1 LTRQASCFLFFALK
15 NWMRSSTETKVI
27 SGFACALAV
36 LLAVSFV
43 GYRYAQRLSAS
54 RGALPHLQEVQRS
67 LEGFRSSL
75 AEAETAQRAFTITG
89 DPTRME
95 PMERAIRGVAGEL
108 VNLQG
113 QFESEPEQAALL
125 QEMRALTQGYL
136 ASLRELVEL
145 RRTGGVEAVRAR
157 MAKGQ
162 DHATSERLRLVIGA
176 IQKKIAIRLA
186 EQTTLADESSRGLLV
201 TLVIGGALSFAILGI
216 IFQLTMS
223 NLRGRRRAERAL
235 KATEDFKSRMI
246 ESSGDC
252 VCVLDLHGNILS
264 MNSDGQRRREV
275 PRLGKILNT
284 SWIDLWPGE
293 VGAEARNAIGQ
304 ARMGNIGRFR
314 GGAPNFGGRMK
325 WWDVLVTP
333 IRGANGQPER
343 LMAVSRDTT
352 DTHAAEEKFRVLF
365 DSTTDAHMLF
375 EEERLIDCNR
385 AAVLMTRYPDK
396 QSLLSAS
403 LAVLS
408 PEKQPDGSRSIEKI
422 AEYQDLARDLGEF
435 RYEWMMRRRDGDL
448 IPVEVTLT
456 RVQFA
461 DRPVMLAVCRDL
473 TERKRAESALR
484 ESEVRF
490 KAFMDHSPAIAFI
503 KDDQG
508 RYLYVNRPFEE
519 SFGVEFPIALQGRTD
534 EDWLPAETAAVTM
547 ESDRKAL
554 SNDSPI
560 RMIEAVPAAGGRLT
574 EWLVLKFPMRTASG
588 RKLIGGVGIDIT
600 KQQEAERALRE
611 REAQFRDLFDDA
623 PVAYHELDNDN
634 RIIRVNQTEL
644 AMLGYAAEEM
654 VGRPVQEFIVEEAGS
669 DEIPA
674 QLFGDIQLEATQRTF
689 RKKDGGKVPA
699 LMRHRL
705 ITAANGE
712 VRGMRSTLQDISALK
727 HVEQELRTAE
737 EKYRSIFENAIEGI
751 FQSTPEG
758 RFQSANPALA
768 AIYGYD
774 SPQEMIRQL
783 SDIKTQLYVDPNRRQ
798 QFVEKIE
805 AEGEVTGFVSQVYRQ
820 DGSVIW
826 ISEHA
831 RVVRNDRGRVLY
843 YEGTVED
850 ITARRE
856 TEEAVARA
864 RDAALESARLKSEFL
879 ANMSHEIRTPM
890 NGIIGMTGLLMDTEM
905 TPKQRD
911 FAQTIQQSADS
922 LLHILNDILDFSKI
936 EAGMMVFED
945 IDFDLPAT
953 LEGSVDVLGERAA
966 SKKVELITLVHSD
979 VPHALRGD
987 PGRLRQVLTNLVGNA
1002 VKFTAAGEV
1011 FVRARKFEE
1020 TWNEMIVRFEVTDTG
1035 IGIAPEAQ
1043 AKLFHAFVQAD
1054 GSTTRKYGGT
1064 GLGLAICKQLVTQM
1078 GGEIGVQSAPGKGST
1093 FWFTAKFAK
1102 QFPGNSAPFVRKAS
1116 LQNRRVLVVDDIE
1129 SIRTS
1134 MQHVLAS
1141 WGLDQNVA
1149 ASGEAALDFLRRE
1162 AGRGRPIDIVLT
1174 DLSMP
1179 GMDGIM
1185 LARAIKT
1192 DPRIAHTHVIMMS
1205 TLDRRDDMES
1215 FRASG
1220 VDAYLSKPMKQKPL
1234 LDSLEELMASQDG
1247 PRAILSGLMVMGS
1260 GNARPSGED
1269 RIPHRLRILIAED
1282 NIVNQ
1287 KVALNQLER
1296 IGYSA
1301 EAVENGKMAVE
1312 AIDKGNY
1319 DLVFMDCQMPELD
1332 GYAATQ
1338 EVRRR
1343 EGASRHTWIVAMT
1356 AHSLEGDREKC
1367 LQAGMDDYVSK
1378 PVKREN
1384 VKAAIDRFLMRRGPM
1399 SLAHEPIAPP
1409 DVDVTEFID
1418 PSALDGFRQ
1427 FDTDDGP
1434 SLLIQLIEVFLEN
1447 TPILLRDLRTALAK
1461 GAASDLQRVAHTLK
1475 GSCSNFGA
1483 HRLRA
1488 ECMRLEQL
1496 AETGSLDGAEI
1507 LLQEIERTFEGVRQA
1522 LEREISAVA

>member
-1 LTRQASCFLFFALK
+1 
-15 NWMRSSTETKVI
+15 MRSSTETKVI
-27 SGFACALAV
+27 CGFAFALAV
-36 LLAVSFV
+36 LLAVAFV

-54 RGALPHLQEVQRS
+54 RGAMPHLQEVQRS
-67 LEGFRSSL
+67 LREFRSGL
-75 AEAETAQRAFTITG
+75 NDAEAQQRGFVITG
-89 DPTRME
+89 NDSFLE
-95 PMERAIRGVAGEL
+95 PMDRAARVVSGEL
-108 VNLQG
+108 VQLQG
-113 QFESEPEQAALL
+113 QFESEPDQANLL
-125 QEMRALTQGYL
+125 AEARGLTQEYL
-136 ASLRELVEL
+136 ASLRSLVEL
-145 RRTGGVEAVRAR
+145 RRTGGVDAVRNR
-157 MAKGQ
+157 MAKG
-162 DHATSERLRLVIGA
+162 DTKATTERIQRILGA
-176 IQKKIAIRLA
+176 IESKATARLA
-186 EQTTLADESSRGLLV
+186 EQTSIVDESSRGLLV
-201 TLVIGGALSFAILGI
+201 SLVLGGALALAILGI

-223 NLRGRRRAERAL
+223 SLRGRRRAEGAL

-264 MNSDGQRRREV
+264 MNADGQRRREV

-293 VGAEARNAIGQ
+293 PASEARNAIGQ

-343 LMAVSRDTT
+343 LMAVSRDMT
-352 DTHAAEEKFRVLF
+352 DTYAAEEKFRVLF
-365 DSTTDAHMLF
+365 ESTTDAHMLF
-375 EEERLIDCNR
+375 DDDRLIDCNR

-396 QSLLSAS
+396 SSLLSAS
-403 LAVLS
+403 LGTLS
-408 PEKQPDGSRSIEKI
+408 PEKQPDGSRSLAKI
-422 AEYQDLARDLGEF
+422 SEYQDLARDLGEF
-435 RYEWMMRRRDGDL
+435 RYEWMMRRRDGEL
-448 IPVEVTLT
+448 ISVEVTLT
-456 RVQFA
+456 RVQFG

-473 TERKRAESALR
+473 TERKRAETALR

-490 KAFMDHSPAIAFI
+490 KAFMDHSPTIAFI

-534 EDWLPAETAAVTM
+534 ADWLPPATAEITM

-554 SNDSPI
+554 ANDSPI
-560 RMIEAVPAAGGRLT
+560 RMVEAVPSAAGKST
-574 EWLVLKFPMRTASG
+574 EWLVLKFPMRTANG

-600 KQQEAERALRE
+600 KQQVAERALRE
-611 REAQFRDLFDDA
+611 REAEFRDLFDDA

-634 RIIRVNQTEL
+634 RITRVNQTEL
-644 AMLGYAAEEM
+644 EMLGYTAQEM
-654 VGRPVQEFIVEEAGS
+654 VGRTVWDFIVEQPSSSVIPVDGS
-669 DEIPA
+669 
-674 QLFGDIQLEATQRTF
+674 GDLHLEAAQRTF
-689 RKKDGGKVPA
+689 RKKDGGKVPV

-705 ITAANGE
+705 ITTASGE
-712 VRGMRSTLQDISALK
+712 VHGMRSTLQDISALK
-727 HVEQELRTAE
+727 RVEQELRTAE

-751 FQSTPEG
+751 FQTTPDG

-768 AIYGYD
+768 LIYGYAT
-774 SPQEMIRQL
+774 PQEMIRQL
-783 SDIKTQLYVDPNRRQ
+783 SDLKTQLYVDPNRRQ
-798 QFVEKIE
+798 QFIE
-805 AEGEVTGFVSQVYRQ
+805 QIETEGEVTGFVSQVFRQ

-831 RVVRNDRGRVLY
+831 RVVRGDRGRVLY

-856 TEEAVARA
+856 TEEAMARA
-864 RDAALESARLKSEFL
+864 RDAAVESARLKSEFL

-945 IDFDLPAT
+945 IDFDLPAAV
-953 LEGSVDVLGERAA
+953 EGSADVLGERAA
-966 SKKVELITLVHSD
+966 SKKVELITLVHCD

-1002 VKFTAAGEV
+1002 VKFTASGEV
-1011 FVRARKFEE
+1011 FVRARKVEE
-1020 TWNEMIVRFEVTDTG
+1020 AWNDVTVRFEITDTG

-1078 GGEIGVQSAPGKGST
+1078 GGEIGVQSVPGIGST

-1116 LQNRRVLVVDDIE
+1116 LQGRRILVVDDNE

-1134 MQHVLAS
+1134 IQHVLAS
-1141 WGLDQNVA
+1141 WGLDQSLA
-1149 ASGEAALDFLRRE
+1149 SSGEAALEFLRRE
-1162 AGRGRPIDIVLT
+1162 AGRGRPIDIVLM
-1174 DLSMP
+1174 DLAMP

-1185 LARAIKT
+1185 LARGIKT
-1192 DPRIAHTHVIMMS
+1192 DPRLSHSRLIMMN

-1215 FRASG
+1215 FRSSG
-1220 VDAYLSKPMKQKPL
+1220 VDAYLSKPMKQKAL
-1234 LDSLEELMASQDG
+1234 LDSLEEVLASQDE
-1247 PRAILSGLMVMGS
+1247 PRAILSGLMIMGT
-1260 GNARPSGED
+1260 GNSAVSGEN
-1269 RIPHRLRILIAED
+1269 RTRQGLRILIAED
-1282 NIVNQ
+1282 NIVNR
-1287 KVALNQLER
+1287 KVALNQLEK

-1301 EAVENGKMAVE
+1301 EAVENGRLAVD
-1312 AIDKGNY
+1312 AIDKGGY

-1338 EVRRR
+1338 EIRRR
-1343 EGASRHTWIVAMT
+1343 EGSSKHTWIVAMT

-1378 PVKREN
+1378 PVKPEN
-1384 VKAAIDRFLMRRGPM
+1384 VKAAIERYFLKHGPA
-1399 SLAHEPIAPP
+1399 SLAQEPIAQPLG
-1409 DVDVTEFID
+1409 D
-1418 PSALDGFRQ
+1418 PSEYVDPAALDGFRQ

-1434 SLLIQLIEVFLEN
+1434 SLLTQLIEVFLEN
-1447 TPILLRDLRTALAK
+1447 TPLLLRDLRTALAK
-1461 GAASDLQRVAHTLK
+1461 GSAPDLQRVAHTLK

-1488 ECMRLEQL
+1488 ACMRLEQL
-1496 AETGSLDGAEI
+1496 AETGSVDGAEI
-1507 LLQEIERTFEGVRQA
+1507 LLHEIERTFEGVRQA

>member
-1 LTRQASCFLFFALK
+1 
-15 NWMRSSTETKVI
+15 MRSSTETKVI
-27 SGFACALAV
+27 SGFACALFV
-36 LLAVSFV
+36 LLAVVFV
-43 GYRYAQRLSAS
+43 GYQNSQRLSAS
-54 RGALPHLQEVQRS
+54 RGAIAHLQEVQRS
-67 LEGFRSSL
+67 LQAVQSASIDADTGQRGF
-75 AEAETAQRAFTITG
+75 AITG
-89 DPTRME
+89 DESFLE
-95 PMERAIRGVAGEL
+95 PMERASKEVAAGL
-108 VNLQG
+108 VQVEGKL
-113 QFESEPEQAALL
+113 ESDAEQLKLLAALRGPI
-125 QEMRALTQGYL
+125 QEHL
-136 ASLRELVEL
+136 ANLRSLVEL
-145 RRTGGVEAVRAR
+145 RRTGGVDAVRAR
-157 MAKGQ
+157 MAKG
-162 DHATSERLRLVIGA
+162 DDKTTLDKIHRLVALMEAKTTERLT
-176 IQKKIAIRLA
+176 
-186 EQTTLADESSRGLLV
+186 EQTATADESSRALLL
-201 TLVIGGALSFAILGI
+201 TLAVGGVLSFAILAV
-216 IFQLTMS
+216 IFQLTMI

-252 VCVLDLHGNILS
+252 VCVLDLDGNILS
-264 MNSDGQRRREV
+264 MNADGQRRREV
-275 PRLGKILNT
+275 QRLGKILNT
-284 SWIDLWPGE
+284 SWIELWPGDPE
-293 VGAEARNAIGQ
+293 AEARNAIGQ
-304 ARMGNIGRFR
+304 ARMGNVGRFR
-314 GGAPNFGGRMK
+314 GGAPNFAGRMK

-343 LMAVSRDTT
+343 LMAVSRDMT
-352 DTHAAEEKFRVLF
+352 DTYAAEEKFRVLF
-365 DSTTDAHMLF
+365 ESTTDAHMLF
-375 EEERLIDCNR
+375 DGDRLIDCNR

-396 QSLLSAS
+396 ASLLSTS
-403 LAVLS
+403 LSMLS
-408 PEKQPDGSRSIEKI
+408 PDKQPDGSRSLEKI
-422 AEYQDLARDLGEF
+422 AEFQGLAQDLGEF

-456 RVQFA
+456 RVQLG

-473 TERKRAESALR
+473 TERKRAETALR

-519 SFGVEFPIALQGRTD
+519 SFGVEFQMALQGRTD
-534 EDWLPAETAAVTM
+534 ADWLPAATAAVTM

-554 SNDSPI
+554 FNDSPI
-560 RMIEAVPAAGGRLT
+560 RMVEAVPAAGGKLT
-574 EWLVLKFPMRTASG
+574 EWLVLKFPMRATNG

-600 KQQEAERALRE
+600 KQQVAERALRE
-611 REAQFRDLFDDA
+611 REAEFRDLFDDA

-634 RIIRVNQTEL
+634 RITRVNQTEL
-644 AMLGYAAEEM
+644 AMLGYKAGEM
-654 VGRPVQEFIVEEAGS
+654 VGRSVKDFIVEETTGEEAHAHVSGES
-669 DEIPA
+669 
-674 QLFGDIQLEATQRTF
+674 QLEATQRTF
-689 RKKDGGKVPA
+689 RKKDGGKIPV

-705 ITAANGE
+705 IAGSNGE

-751 FQSTPEG
+751 FQTTPEG

-768 AIYGYD
+768 SIYGYAT
-774 SPQEMIRQL
+774 PQEMIRQL
-783 SDIKTQLYVDPNRRQ
+783 SDIKTQLYVDPNRRA
-798 QFVEKIE
+798 QFVQQIE
-805 AEGEVTGFVSQVYRQ
+805 AEGEVTGFVSQVFRQ

-831 RVVRNDRGRVLY
+831 RVVRGERGRVLY

-945 IDFDLPAT
+945 IDFDLPGAV
-953 LEGSVDVLGERAA
+953 EGSVDVLGERAA
-966 SKKVELITLVHSD
+966 SKKVELVTLVHSD
-979 VPHALRGD
+979 VPYALRGD
-987 PGRLRQVLTNLVGNA
+987 PGRLRQVVTNLVGNA
-1002 VKFTAAGEV
+1002 VKFTSSGEV
-1011 FVRARKFEE
+1011 FIRARKAEE
-1020 TWNEMIVRFEVTDTG
+1020 TWNDVIVRFEVTDTG

-1078 GGEIGVQSAPGKGST
+1078 GGEIGVQSNPGQGSI

-1102 QFPGNSAPFVRKAS
+1102 QFPGNTTPFVRKAS
-1116 LQNRRVLVVDDIE
+1116 LQNRRVLVVDDNE
-1129 SIRTS
+1129 SMRTS
-1134 MQHVLAS
+1134 IQHVLAS
-1141 WGLDQNVA
+1141 WGVDQYMA
-1149 ASGEAALDFLRRE
+1149 AGGEAALDFMRRE
-1162 AGRGRPIDIVLT
+1162 AALGRAPEIVLM
-1174 DLSMP
+1174 DLTMP
-1179 GMDGIM
+1179 RMDGLM

-1192 DPRIAHTHVIMMS
+1192 DPRIAQARLIMMT

-1215 FRASG
+1215 FRDSG
-1220 VDAYLSKPMKQKPL
+1220 VDAYLSKPMKQKAL
-1234 LDSLEELMASQDG
+1234 LDSLEAVLASQDE
-1247 PRAILSGLMVMGS
+1247 PRAIMSGLMVMGS
-1260 GNARPSGED
+1260 GTGISSGND
-1269 RIPHRLRILIAED
+1269 GAHKRLRILIAED

-1287 KVALNQLER
+1287 KVALNQLDR
-1296 IGYSA
+1296 MGYMA
-1301 EAVENGKMAVE
+1301 DAVENGRMAVDALQKHE
-1312 AIDKGNY
+1312 Y
-1319 DLVFMDCQMPELD
+1319 DIVFMDCQMPELD

-1338 EVRRR
+1338 EIRRR
-1343 EGASRHTWIVAMT
+1343 EGTSQHTWIVAMT

-1367 LQAGMDDYVSK
+1367 LAAGMDDYVSK
-1378 PVKREN
+1378 PVKRES
-1384 VKAAIDRFLMRRGPM
+1384 VKAAIDRYLHRRGQTVVVQ
-1399 SLAHEPIAPP
+1399 EPIIPAAIDPA
-1409 DVDVTEFID
+1409 EFID
-1418 PSALDGFRQ
+1418 PAALDGFRQ

-1434 SLLIQLIEVFLEN
+1434 SLLTQLIEVFLEN
-1447 TPILLRDLRTALAK
+1447 TPILLRDLRVALAK
-1461 GAASDLQRVAHTLK
+1461 GAAPDLMRVAHTLK

-1488 ECMRLEQL
+1488 DCLRLEQL
-1496 AETGSLDGAEI
+1496 AETGSLEGAEI

-1522 LEREISAVA
+1522 LEREVPAVA